1 MGAFNNRIARDIEFA
16 IVCATNS
23 KDMENNMQNWFE
35 EHRNDKIIDIQM
47 TETDDQYSAHIFYE
61 EGY

>member
-16 IVCATNS
+16 IVWATNS
-23 KDMENNMQNWFE
+23 KDMENNMKNWFE

>member
-1 MGAFNNRIARDIEFA
+1 MGTFTNRLARDIQFA

-23 KDMENNMQNWFE
+23 KDMENSMNDWFY

>member
-1 MGAFNNRIARDIEFA
+1 MGTFTNRIARDIEFA
-16 IVCATNS
+16 IVCAINS
-23 KDMENNMQNWFE
+23 KDMENNMKNWFD

>member
-1 MGAFNNRIARDIEFA
+1 MGAFANRVARDIEFA
-16 IVCATNS
+16 IVWATNS
-23 KDMENNMQNWFE
+23 KDMENNMKNWFD
-35 EHRNDKIIDIQM
+35 EHRNDKIIDIQI